1 MGRGSRTQST
11 EFVERIATTVLL
23 VLGCVLAQAA
33 PVAADPPAQ
42 VGDDARAMP
51 GLARLRVATERPVGF
66 AVRGSIGFGYTESLN
81 GAPGPH
87 YRLSESLGVSGHPLP
102 WLGLSL
108 LFDGHADFH
117 PDDGMGK
124 DRGFV
129 GSGAFEVRA
138 TPRIGEHFST
148 GVALALG
155 SYGGDAPSFDLSA
168 LSFEGTALVAYG
180 QGGLVIGAEVG
191 YRVDRSANTVP
202 SGIVFRPGDR
212 MALGVSDFDAVLVR
226 LGASQRAGRFEGF
239 GEIAWNLLV
248 GSGAP
253 PVDQSPLHVSAGARF
268 YPIRA
273 MQLELLADV
282 CASARPTI
290 GPTQPYV
297 PIDPRFS
304 LVASVAYRFGGYPAP
319 RATGASGT
327 DTTQE
332 GDTSEPTGSDAGREG
347 NGATPAGGRT
357 VEGTIL
363 DARGEPLVDAHVVLE
378 VDGERREGYTDGSG
392 RFRLE
397 GVPAENG
404 TLTVEAVGHATRTV
418 PVRRG
423 VVDLPADGLAMSE
436 EAPHGV
442 VRGLVRDYD
451 GTPVRATIRVTPGS
465 RTTQASADGSF
476 ELELEPGRYRV
487 TVTAQG
493 FASQDREITLSTG
506 EVTIL
511 NVDLRRSH

>member
-1 MGRGSRTQST
+1 MGKGSRSQST
-11 EFVERIATTVLL
+11 GIVERVAATVLL
-23 VLGCVLAQAA
+23 VLGCVLGLAA
-33 PVAADPPAQ
+33 PTSADPPSQ
-42 VGDDARAMP
+42 VGDDSRAMP
-51 GLARLRVATERPVGF
+51 GLARMRVATERPRGF
-66 AVRGSIGFGYTESLN
+66 AVRGSLGFGFTESLN

-87 YRLSESLGVSGHPLP
+87 YRLSESLGLSGHPLP

-117 PDDGMGK
+117 PNDGMGK

-129 GSGAFEVRA
+129 GSGAFEARA
-138 TPRIGEHFST
+138 TPRIGEHVSA
-148 GVALALG
+148 GVALAVL

-180 QGGLVIGAEVG
+180 QGGLVLGAELG

-202 SGIVFRPGDR
+202 SGVVFRPGDR

-253 PVDQSPLHVSAGARF
+253 PIDQSPLHLSAGARF
-268 YPIRA
+268 YPIRVL
-273 MQLELLADV
+273 QLELLADV

-297 PIDPRFS
+297 PVDPRFS
-304 LVASVAYRFGGYPAP
+304 LVASVAYRFGGYLPAP
-319 RATGASGT
+319 SAATSDATSDET
-327 DTTQE
+327 A
-332 GDTSEPTGSDAGREG
+332 SEPPQEASEP
-347 NGATPAGGRT
+347 ATAAATGGRT
-357 VEGTIL
+357 VEGLVL
-363 DARGEPLVDAHVVLE
+363 DAHGEPLVDAHVVLE
-378 VDGERREGYTDGSG
+378 ADGERREGYTDGRG

-397 GVPAENG
+397 GVPEENG
-404 TLTVEAVGHATRTV
+404 TLTIEAVGHATRTV
-418 PVRRG
+418 RVRRG
-423 VVDLPADGLAMSE
+423 VADLPSDGLALSE

-451 GTPVRATIRVTPGS
+451 GNTVRATIRVTPGS
-465 RTTQASADGSF
+465 RTTQTSADGSF

-493 FASQDREITLSTG
+493 FASQEREISLSAG